1 MEVGKKLELSIT
13 ADEVEVLSKAIKN
26 EKFQE
31 MLSNYFQEISSPEN
45 VKTYQE
51 EVTLLEQKR
60 GNSIEFINPTPFRAL
75 ETSVDGKQRCFI
87 NICACDKVGKP
98 ESKTVRTVQRFGERW
113 SLPHL
118 LQPGRQ
124 NCERKGNISTIYD
137 VCFHPETLHLADKSE
152 KFMDMVKEVAIQ
164 GIQKAFKVLLD
175 KSNLKEMDIKYKGVP
190 QSCVIR
196 KPIPG
201 YEAKEPPEER
211 DLSPSTSH
219 IPENSID
226 VPSKLLQ
233 KQPEEPMKPIY
244 AVKYRS
250 VIDLQDFRVSR
261 ESARSLRPT
270 EIVITIDLPLLPT
283 VNGIVL
289 EVEEKRLLLESENP
303 SYRLELNLSYPVD
316 ENNGKAKFNKHQRQL
331 TVTLPVQPPPEAPQL
346 PGGSRNPTS
355 DPQNENQTRVEELE
369 EGRGRVEEMEE
380 KGGGGEQRQRGNDNG
395 AAPGRRQVME
405 DLNAEKEGKR
415 NQKRNERPEH
425 EVKNET
431 LRKKHD
437 EKFGLQDVQ
446 QEKKGNCSNTKEDK
460 CCRRTKDSLD
470 SLILTTAA
478 SPDGQKKHI
487 LTQETEKPKNAQG
500 SVEIPTSSQESL
512 KVPVTSATTAAN
524 VNTSDETSKR
534 KPTEKQLE
542 DTDEDVLPA
551 EQSFQEP
558 EEVNVPAAGT
568 LRQIDAAGNEKMA
581 DPHTSAGFVLQNK
594 LMYELD

>member
-60 GNSIEFINPTPFRAL
+60 GNSIEFIHPTPFRAL

-233 KQPEEPMKPIY
+233 KQPEEPIKPIY

-261 ESARSLRPT
+261 ESARSLRPK

-283 VNGIVL
+283 VNGIVV

-331 TVTLPVQPPPEAPQL
+331 TITLPVQPPPEAPQL
-346 PGGSRNPTS
+346 PGGSPNPTS

-369 EGRGRVEEMEE
+369 EGRRRVEEMAE

-395 AAPGRRQVME
+395 AAQGRRQVME
-405 DLNAEKEGKR
+405 DQNEEKEGKKV
-415 NQKRNERPEH
+415 QKRNERPEH

-437 EKFGLQDVQ
+437 EKFGLEDVQ
-446 QEKKGNCSNTKEDK
+446 QENKGNCSNTKEDK

-470 SLILTTAA
+470 SLIPTAA
-478 SPDGQKKHI
+478 SPDGRKKHI
-487 LTQETEKPKNAQG
+487 LTQETEKPTNAQG

-542 DTDEDVLPA
+542 DADEDVLPA

-558 EEVNVPAAGT
+558 EEINVPPAGT
-568 LRQIDAAGNEKMA
+568 LRQIDAAGNEKIA

>member
-1 MEVGKKLELSIT
+1 MLLWLPTTLHVSVWSLPSKVQNQGLLQKFTMEVGKKLELSIT

-60 GNSIEFINPTPFRAL
+60 GNSIEFIHPSPFRAL

-98 ESKTVRTVQRFGERW
+98 ESKTVQTVQRFGEKW

-196 KPIPG
+196 KPITG

-219 IPENSID
+219 LPENSID

-233 KQPEEPMKPIY
+233 KQPKEPEEPIKPIY

-261 ESARSLRPT
+261 ESARSLRPK
-270 EIVITIDLPLLPT
+270 EIVITIDLPLLPA
-283 VNGIVL
+283 VHGIVL

-303 SYRLELNLSYPVD
+303 SYRLELHLSYPVD

-346 PGGSRNPTS
+346 PGGSPNPTS

-369 EGRGRVEEMEE
+369 EGRRLVEEMAE
-380 KGGGGEQRQRGNDNG
+380 KGGGGGTQHQRGNDNG
-395 AAPGRRQVME
+395 AAQGRR
-405 DLNAEKEGKR
+405 
-415 NQKRNERPEH
+415 
-425 EVKNET
+425 
-431 LRKKHD
+431 
-437 EKFGLQDVQ
+437 QDVQ
-446 QEKKGNCSNTKEDK
+446 QENKGNCSNTKEDK

-470 SLILTTAA
+470 SLIPTTAA

-487 LTQETEKPKNAQG
+487 LTQETEKPTNAQG
-500 SVEIPTSSQESL
+500 SVETPTSSQESL
-512 KVPVTSATTAAN
+512 KVPVVSATTAAN
-524 VNTSDETSKR
+524 VNASDETSKR

-542 DTDEDVLPA
+542 DADEDVLPA
-551 EQSFQEP
+551 EQRFQEP
-558 EEVNVPAAGT
+558 EEINVPAAGT
-568 LRQIDAAGNEKMA
+568 LRRIDAAGNEKIA
-581 DPHTSAGFVLQNK
+581 DPHTSAGLVLQNK